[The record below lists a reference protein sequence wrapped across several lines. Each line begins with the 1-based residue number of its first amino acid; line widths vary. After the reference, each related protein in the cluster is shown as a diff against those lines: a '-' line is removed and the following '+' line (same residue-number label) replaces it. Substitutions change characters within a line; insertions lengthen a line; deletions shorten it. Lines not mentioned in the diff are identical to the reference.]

1 MIERELGH
9 GGMGQ
14 VWLGR
19 DHRGG
24 RYAIKTLRQD
34 LATDRDVVRRFIR
47 EREVLL
53 SLDHPGLVRIHD
65 MVIEG
70 QTMAIVMDLVEG
82 GDLAELIGAGGP
94 IAPAQVARMGAKMAG
109 ALAYAH
115 EAGVVHRDLKPANIL
130 IDTSAGSKPEPRLA
144 DFGIAILA
152 SASGTTQTA
161 LIGTAQY
168 LAPELFDDKQPTAAV
183 DVYSL
188 GFVLYEMLHGRA
200 PFSGHSTARVMAMHA
215 HALPGRP
222 EGVPDPLWSLILD
235 MVAKHPLARPSA
247 GQVADRLEVMAPALR
262 GIPPSP
268 RPHATPAPVW
278 PDDEHTALAPGRT
291 TDTATAEDAVLH
303 DALTQRVDRGD
314 HDAGAS
320 PPPTND
326 PASPSRTKPMVIG
339 AAALMAAVVVG
350 GLAIANNNNA
360 DGDAGESTTPSP
372 TTPEPTTPEP
382 TTPEPTTPEPT
393 TPEPTTPEPTTPEPT
408 TPAVTV
414 TPLTVG
420 ESVNGAVAAG
430 ETWLGR
436 FDIATESTVVVSVHG
451 EEDDDLSLSLSHTA
465 SSFQLSNDDR
475 PEAIGGLDNHA
486 LDPAL
491 AARLIPGTYDVAIDV
506 LSSGGGDAA
515 FYVSVSAATDATSDV
530 TLEGPSVEGEG
541 WNAHFVSYYLTEG
554 SWTFETVSETGDVVM
569 GIVGMDDLTSYY
581 SDDHAGQGSGS
592 TTDAYISEWFPEGW
606 VVVRVSEYERGA
618 YSTVLRVVPS

>member
-326 PASPSRTKPMVIG
+326 PASPSRSSEAHAAVQKLDLPSERDEGEPRRRPAKMLVMAG
-339 AAALMAAVVVG
+339 GVVAAAAVSVVVVMALANGNTHPVIASGGDMLKLIADNQLAYRSSCSELTDGQGPHFWPWDAEPHVVRMSCDDPLTAMPATLVIASYESVEDARAAFEEYVSMHGSVSYAPIDITLEYHDGGVRGFERQAENEAVV
-350 GLAIANNNNA
+350 IWS
-360 DGDAGESTTPSP
+360 DESTMT
-372 TTPEPTTPEP
+372 
-382 TTPEPTTPEPT
+382 
-393 TPEPTTPEPTTPEPT
+393 
-408 TPAVTV
+408 
-414 TPLTVG
+414 
-420 ESVNGAVAAG
+420 
-430 ETWLGR
+430 
-436 FDIATESTVVVSVHG
+436 
-451 EEDDDLSLSLSHTA
+451 LSRLHTYEGTA
-465 SSFQLSNDDR
+465 S
-475 PEAIGGLDNHA
+475 
-486 LDPAL
+486 
-491 AARLIPGTYDVAIDV
+491 
-506 LSSGGGDAA
+506 
-515 FYVSVSAATDATSDV
+515 
-530 TLEGPSVEGEG
+530 
-541 WNAHFVSYYLTEG
+541 
-554 SWTFETVSETGDVVM
+554 
-569 GIVGMDDLTSYY
+569 DLTA
-581 SDDHAGQGSGS
+581 H
-592 TTDAYISEWFPEGW
+592 WM
-606 VVVRVSEYERGA
+606 EYPDYE
-618 YSTVLRVVPS
+618 L